1 MLDHMAMALE
11 RKKRNPDKTRQ
22 RILDA
27 AFAQMYRHGY
37 QAMRVDAI
45 LKDTNLTKGAF
56 YHHFPS
62 KRVLGEV
69 VIDEVLSGMIEQ
81 MWVRSL
87 ADYVDPVVGIKMVLQ
102 MIPTMMGQQM
112 CQLGCPLNNLAQE
125 MSPIDEVFRTKLNRI
140 FHVWIES
147 VSDALKRGQENGSI
161 LPGIDTRG
169 AAIFIVA
176 AYEGA
181 VSMTKSEQSDEMM
194 QICAGQIE
202 LYLESLR
209 P

>member
-1 MLDHMAMALE
+1 MTPE
-11 RKKRNPDKTRQ
+11 STKRDPDKTRR

-27 AFAQMYRHGY
+27 AFAQMYRQGY
-37 QAMRVDAI
+37 QAMRVDAV
-45 LKDTNLTKGAF
+45 LADTKLTKGAF

-62 KRVLGEV
+62 KKVLGEA
-69 VIDEVLSGMIEQ
+69 VIDEVLAGMIEQ

-87 ADYVDPVVGIKMVLQ
+87 DDYVDPVEGIKAVLR
-102 MIPTMMGQQM
+102 MIPSMMGPQLT
-112 CQLGCPLNNLAQE
+112 QLGCPLNNLAQE
-125 MSPIDEVFRTKLNRI
+125 MSPIDEAFRSKLNRI

-147 VSDALKRGQENGSI
+147 ISDALKRGQQNGSI

-181 VSMTKSEQSDEMM
+181 VSMTKSEQSNEMM
-194 QICAGQIE
+194 NICARQIE
-202 LYLESLR
+202 LYLEGLR
-209 P
+209 L

>member
-1 MLDHMAMALE
+1 MALE
-11 RKKRNPDKTRQ
+11 SKKRDADKTRR

-27 AFAQMYRHGY
+27 AFAQMYKQGY
-37 QAMRVDAI
+37 QAMRIDAI
-45 LKDTNLTKGAF
+45 LADTHLTKGAF

-62 KRVLGEV
+62 KKVLGEA
-69 VIDEVLSGMIEQ
+69 VIDEVLAGMIEQ

-87 ADYVDPVVGIKMVLQ
+87 TDYVDPVEGIKAVLR
-102 MIPTMMGQQM
+102 MIPTLMGQHFAE
-112 CQLGCPLNNLAQE
+112 LGCPLNNLAQE
-125 MSPIDEVFRTKLNRI
+125 MSPLDEAFRGKLNRI
-140 FHVWIES
+140 FHVWIDS
-147 VSDALKRGQENGSI
+147 ISKALKRGQKNGNI

-194 QICAGQIE
+194 NICAGQIE
-202 LYLESLR
+202 LYLEGLR
-209 P
+209 L

>member
-1 MLDHMAMALE
+1 MLDHITMALE
-11 RKKRNPDKTRQ
+11 RTKRDPDKTRR

-27 AFAQMYRHGY
+27 AFSQMYRHGY
-37 QAMRVDAI
+37 QAMRIDTI
-45 LKDTNLTKGAF
+45 LSDTGLTKGAF

-62 KRVLGEV
+62 KKALGEV
-69 VIDEVLSGMIEQ
+69 VIDEVLAGMIEQ
-81 MWVRSL
+81 MWVRTL
-87 ADYVDPVVGIKMVLQ
+87 ADYVDPVEGIKAVMR
-102 MIPTMMGQQM
+102 MIPAMMGQQFAE
-112 CQLGCPLNNLAQE
+112 LGCPLNNLAQE
-125 MSPIDEVFRTKLNRI
+125 LSPIDEVFRGKLNRI

-161 LPGIDTRG
+161 LPGIDTHG
-169 AAIFIVA
+169 SAIFIVA

-181 VSMTKSEQSDEMM
+181 VSMTKSEQSNNMM
-194 QICAGQIE
+194 LVCAGQIE

>member
-1 MLDHMAMALE
+1 MAMALE
-11 RKKRNPDKTRQ
+11 KTKRDPDKTR
-22 RILDA
+22 RRFLDA
-27 AFAQMYRHGY
+27 GFVQMYRQGY
-37 QAMRVDAI
+37 QAMRIDAI
-45 LKDTNLTKGAF
+45 LADTGLTKGAF

-62 KRVLGEV
+62 KHALGEV
-69 VIDEVLSGMIEQ
+69 VIDEVLSGMIEE

-87 ADYVDPVVGIKMVLQ
+87 ADYVDPVVGIKAVLQ
-102 MIPTMMGQQM
+102 LIPSMLGPQIAT
-112 CQLGCPLNNLAQE
+112 LGCPLNNLAQE
-125 MSPIDEVFRTKLNRI
+125 MSPIDEVFRSKLNRI

-147 VSDALKRGQENGSI
+147 VSDALKRGQANGSI
-161 LPGIDTRG
+161 LPGIDTKG
-169 AAIFIVA
+169 AAIFIIA

-194 QICAGQIE
+194 MICAGQIE

>member
-1 MLDHMAMALE
+1 MALE
-11 RKKRNPDKTRQ
+11 RGKRDPDKTRR

-27 AFAQMYRHGY
+27 AFSQMYRHGY
-37 QAMRVDAI
+37 QAMRIDTI
-45 LKDTNLTKGAF
+45 LSDTGLTKGAF

-62 KRVLGEV
+62 KKALGEA
-69 VIDEVLSGMIEQ
+69 VIDEVLAGLIEQ
-81 MWVRSL
+81 MWVRTL
-87 ADYVDPVVGIKMVLQ
+87 ADYVDPVEGIKAVMG
-102 MIPTMMGQQM
+102 MIPAMMGQQFSE
-112 CQLGCPLNNLAQE
+112 LGCPLNNLAQE
-125 MSPIDEVFRTKLNRI
+125 LSPIDEVFRGKLNRI

-147 VSDALKRGQENGSI
+147 VSDALKRGQKNGSI
-161 LPGIDTRG
+161 LPGFDTHG

-181 VSMTKSEQSDEMM
+181 VSMTKSEQSDDMM
-194 QICAGQIE
+194 LVCAGQIE

>member
-1 MLDHMAMALE
+1 MALE
-11 RKKRNPDKTRQ
+11 RGKRDPDKTRR

-27 AFAQMYRHGY
+27 AFSQMYRQGY
-37 QAMRVDAI
+37 QAMRIDTI
-45 LKDTNLTKGAF
+45 LSDTGLTKGAF

-62 KRVLGEV
+62 KKALGEA
-69 VIDEVLSGMIEQ
+69 VIDEVLAGLIEQ
-81 MWVRSL
+81 MWVRTL
-87 ADYVDPVVGIKMVLQ
+87 ADYVDPVEGIKAVMG
-102 MIPTMMGQQM
+102 MIPATMGQQFAE
-112 CQLGCPLNNLAQE
+112 LGCPLNNLAQE
-125 MSPIDEVFRTKLNRI
+125 LSPIDEVFRGKLNRI

-147 VSDALKRGQENGSI
+147 VSDALKRGQDNGSI
-161 LPGIDTRG
+161 LPGFDTHG

-181 VSMTKSEQSDEMM
+181 VSMTKSEQSNDMM
-194 QICAGQIE
+194 LVCAGQIE

>member
-1 MLDHMAMALE
+1 MAHQ
-11 RKKRNPDKTRQ
+11 RSKRNPDKTRR

-27 AFAQMYRHGY
+27 AFAQMYKQGY
-37 QAMRVDAI
+37 QAMRIDTI
-45 LKDTNLTKGAF
+45 LADTGLTKGAF

-62 KRVLGEV
+62 KKALGEA
-69 VIDEVLSGMIEQ
+69 VIDEVLAGMIEQ

-87 ADYVDPVVGIKMVLQ
+87 EDYVDPVVGIKAVLQ
-102 MIPTMMGQQM
+102 RIPAMMGQQFAE
-112 CQLGCPLNNLAQE
+112 LGCPLNNLAQE
-125 MSPIDEVFRTKLNRI
+125 MSPVDEVFRSKLNRI

-147 VSDALKRGQENGSI
+147 VSDALKRGQANGCI
-161 LPGIDTRG
+161 LPGIDTHG

-181 VSMTKSEQSDEMM
+181 VSMTKSEQSDKMM

-209 P
+209 C